1 MRLVAYTKLA
11 VLFET
16 TPEKRFQYL
25 EHLETIKSDADDWL
39 GNLHFTRLH
48 HELLNT
54 DGSNIEACDYTVR
67 TQNANGTSSPILRRL
82 EVEVMKYYLK
92 NDKVKEAKSLID
104 WSEYVAVYILQKLNY

>member
-39 GNLHFTRLH
+39 GNLNFTRLH

-104 WSEYVAVYILQKLNY
+104 WSEYVAV